1 MTEVSRRRF
10 LRMAALGGVGA
21 VTFVG
26 GAGVVAMLM
35 SDRVG
40 RRERVRAEMTVPRA
54 EIPAEGGAPYRNSD
68 GQFYLIRNEDGA
80 LALSWV
86 CTHQGCFVRWSQNH
100 DWFEC
105 PCHASHFDRNGV
117 VMTGPAVRPL
127 ELMPV
132 RVAENGDVIVDTRET
147 IVRDEYEPDQ
157 AVPIA
162 GVRDRQRG

>member
-1 MTEVSRRRF
+1 VTEISRRRF

-54 EIPAEGGAPYRNSD
+54 ELPATGGTPYRNTD
-68 GQFYLIRNEDGA
+68 GQFYLIQNEDGA
-80 LALSWV
+80 LALSWE
-86 CTHQGCFVRWSQNH
+86 CTHQRCFVRWSEGRG
-100 DWFEC
+100 DFEC
-105 PCHASHFDRNGV
+105 PCHASHFDRYGV
-117 VMTGPAVRPL
+117 VTTGPAPRPL

-147 IVRDEYEPDQ
+147 IVRDEYEPEQ

-162 GVRDRQRG
+162 GAGRSG